1 MHSFCRRR
9 GRSRAQGRTSRRSL
23 INLGLKQ
30 TRRFG
35 SISVTPL
42 RIVVSAG
49 SSAMAINFRSVAPAL
64 ACISTVGLAGLVS
77 AQPPAPTTDRPHL
90 AKDAK
95 EAMDFLAT
103 WARVTS
109 GEEHFKGATYVGSES
124 CKGSGC
130 HDQQVAE
137 WRTTWHSKI
146 LTLPSTPTLPRNF
159 HNAVIP
165 FQNVRAVAKGHD
177 ADLA

>member
-1 MHSFCRRR
+1 MAVNF
-9 GRSRAQGRTSRRSL
+9 Q
-23 INLGLKQ
+23 
-30 TRRFG
+30 
-35 SISVTPL
+35 SVL
-42 RIVVSAG
+42 
-49 SSAMAINFRSVAPAL
+49 PAL
-64 ACISTVGLAGLVS
+64 ACILTLGLAGLVS

-130 HDQQVAE
+130 HDQQLAE

-146 LTLPSTPTLPRNF
+146 LTLPSTETVTGNF
-159 HNAVIP
+159 NNAVIP
-165 FQNVRAVAKGHD
+165 FQNVRADTCELILPRVERERALVRARASHPSQ
-177 ADLA
+177 